1 MAIDTPWGQLTVSDA
16 HVHFFSHRFFAALIA
31 QKNAF
36 HPSKPDAGSPGAPLQ
51 KKAEQSEL
59 SFETLAPLL
68 NWQMPPETPALL
80 ADIWVRELDRH
91 GVGRAVLIASVP
103 GDAASVIAAVRKYPQ
118 RFFGYTMVNPLQPD
132 TLSAMELALQGGHMH
147 GLCLFPAMHCYSL
160 HDERVAA
167 LLDAAASSR
176 AVIFVHCGV
185 LSVGVRQKLGL
196 PSQFDMR
203 FSNPIDL
210 HSIALRYSQLRFV
223 VPHFGAGYFREALM
237 LCDLCPNVYLD
248 TSSSNSWMKFE
259 GGDLNLEAVFRR
271 ALAVAGP
278 QRLLFGTDSS
288 FFPRG
293 WNAEVFQMQVKA
305 LSAISATEETAR
317 MIFNDNLERLLVRPV

>member
-1 MAIDTPWGQLTVSDA
+1 MAIPTPWGELTVSDA

-31 QKNAF
+31 QKNA
-36 HPSKPDAGSPGAPLQ
+36 L
-51 KKAEQSEL
+51 KKNDTPQGL

-68 NWQMPPETPALL
+68 DWELPPETPALL
-80 ADIWVRELDRH
+80 ADIWLRELDRH
-91 GVGRAVLIASVP
+91 GVQRAVLIASVP
-103 GDAASVIAAVRKYPQ
+103 GDAPSVIAAVRKYPQ
-118 RFFGYTMVNPLQPD
+118 RFFGYMMVNPLLPD
-132 TLSAMELALQGGHMH
+132 SISSVQWALQGGHMH
-147 GLCLFPAMHCYSL
+147 GICLFPAMHCYSL

-167 LLDAAASSR
+167 LIDAAASSR
-176 AVIFVHCGV
+176 AVVFVHCGV

-210 HSIALRYSQLRFV
+210 HSLALRYPQLRFV

-248 TSSSNSWMKFE
+248 TSSSNSWMKYE
-259 GGDLNLEAVFRR
+259 AGELDLAAIFRR
-271 ALAVAGP
+271 ALAVAGAR
-278 QRLLFGTDSS
+278 RLLFGSDSS

-293 WNAEVFQMQVKA
+293 WNAEVFQAQVKA
-305 LSAISATEETAR
+305 LGAIGASEETAR
-317 MIFNDNLERLLVRPV
+317 RIFNDNLEQLLAR